1 MEKDAVGQ
9 PIDQAHALGEL
20 RKGQSGRPVQLGTF
34 SVLLLFVVVFIYG
47 AWSWTQFFVQ
57 PQAANGNR
65 VVLFTQTDFPA
76 IVIASRLVASGQG
89 DVLYDLERQ
98 LVGQQ
103 RLTSEGYL
111 SLSSQD
117 NLDLKY
123 PYPYSPFIAVLW
135 SPLSGLPPLT
145 QMALWDVLNLM
156 LMAGGLWYLVA
167 SLPMSRTTR
176 LLLLLGGLT
185 SFPFIVNLQQGQSSG
200 IVMFA
205 WATGFALLRQGRDLP
220 AGLAFGLL
228 ALKVQWLPLLLLVL
242 VWKRR
247 WKVLLGIGAVS
258 MALLSLTILLIG
270 TGWIGDYIG
279 VIQRAQ
285 QGAREFL
292 LDPWYSHSLTGG
304 LTALFG
310 RDAEGAIRL
319 ANLGFTLLAAVGLLY
334 VWRRR
339 WSPGIIR
346 WDAAA
351 AITFLA
357 TALTNAH
364 LNTHDLSL
372 LALPAALGMAAF
384 AAAQPADR
392 IARYWVYGLP
402 VAYLVV
408 SLPPGI
414 IFGLAVRLST
424 LAMLVML
431 MLISSRLRFNNEDTH
446 LSERSGSQS

>member
-1 MEKDAVGQ
+1 MENDSIGQQPTDQVDALAEAQG
-9 PIDQAHALGEL
+9 DQGG
-20 RKGQSGRPVQLGTF
+20 KPVQLGLF
-34 SVLLLFVVVFIYG
+34 FVLLLFVVVFIYG
-47 AWSWTQFFVQ
+47 AWSWTQFFAQ
-57 PQAANGNR
+57 PQGVNSNR

-76 IVIASRLVASGQG
+76 IVIASRILTSGQG
-89 DVLYDLERQ
+89 GDLYDLDRQ
-98 LVGQQ
+98 LEGQQ

-111 SLSSQD
+111 SLSGQD

-135 SPLSGLPPLT
+135 SPLSGLSPLT
-145 QMALWDVLNLM
+145 QMALWDVLNLV
-156 LMAGGLWYLVA
+156 LMAGGLWYLLA
-167 SLPMSRTTR
+167 SLPMNRTMR

-205 WATGFALLRQGRDLP
+205 WAMGFALLRQGRDLP

-228 ALKVQWLPLLLLVL
+228 ALKVQWIPLLLLVL

-247 WKVLLGIGAVS
+247 WKALLGIGTVS
-258 MALLSLTILLIG
+258 LALLSLTILLIG
-270 TGWIGDYIG
+270 TAWIGDYIG

-310 RDAEGAIRL
+310 RDAKGAIRL
-319 ANLGFTLLAAVGLLY
+319 ANLGFTLLAAGGLLY
-334 VWRRR
+334 VWRGR
-339 WSPGIIR
+339 WSPGTIR
-346 WDAAA
+346 WEAAA

-357 TALTNAH
+357 TALTNSH

-372 LALPAALGMAAF
+372 LVLPAALGMAAF
-384 AAAQPADR
+384 AATRTTDRTARVWLYFLPA
-392 IARYWVYGLP
+392 
-402 VAYLVV
+402 AYLVI
-408 SLPPGI
+408 SLPPPL
-414 IFGLAVRLST
+414 IFGLPVRLST

-431 MLISSRLRFNNEDTH
+431 LLLYISSRLMGDHVT
-446 LSERSGSQS
+446 SSKIQQI

>member
-1 MEKDAVGQ
+1 VEKDSIGQ
-9 PIDQAHALGEL
+9 QPTDQVDALAEAQGDQGG
-20 RKGQSGRPVQLGTF
+20 KPVQLGLF
-34 SVLLLFVVVFIYG
+34 SVLLLFIVVFIYG

-57 PQAANGNR
+57 PQSANGNR

-76 IVIASRLVASGQG
+76 IVIASHLVASGQG
-89 DVLYDLERQ
+89 ADLYDLGRQ
-98 LVGQQ
+98 LEGQQ

-111 SLSSQD
+111 ALSAGA

-135 SPLSGLPPLT
+135 SPLSGLSPLT
-145 QMALWDVLNLM
+145 QMALWDVLNLA
-156 LMAGGLWYLVA
+156 LMAWGLWYLLA

-176 LLLLLGGLT
+176 LFLLLGGLT

-205 WATGFALLRQGRDLP
+205 WAMGFALLRRGRDLP

-228 ALKVQWLPLLLLVL
+228 ALKVQWLPLLLVAL

-247 WKVLLGIGAVS
+247 WKALLGIGTVS
-258 MALLSLTILLIG
+258 LVLLSLTILLIG
-270 TGWIGDYIG
+270 TGWIGDYVG

-292 LDPWYSHSLTGG
+292 LDPWFSHSLTGG

-310 RDAEGAIRL
+310 REAEGAIRL
-319 ANLGFTLLAAVGLLY
+319 ANLGFTLLAAGGLLY
-334 VWRRR
+334 VWRGR
-339 WSPGIIR
+339 WSPGTFR

-384 AAAQPADR
+384 AISQTTGR
-392 IARYWVYGLP
+392 IARNWTYFLP
-402 VAYLVV
+402 AAYLVV
-408 SLPPGI
+408 SLPPPF
-414 IFGLAVRLST
+414 IFGLPVRLST
-424 LAMLVML
+424 LAILVML
-431 MLISSRLRFNNEDTH
+431 GLASLIVLDQESDP
-446 LSERSGSQS
+446 